1 MATKK
6 DRKTMKRDG
15 LGASGSDVQKVA
27 ELEACQ
33 RLLEAGAIG
42 ARIYDGP
49 NIAGAF
55 YTCQDKL
62 LSEVK
67 WVAVDVYEQKKLT
80 VAHCRFVSNMI
91 RNYWSERSR
100 GSLSGAASM
109 VQSYWVSVAKEIRVP
124 LPMNYKQGATFK
136 LNTLQSLRASGSP
149 RSSLTVP
156 PSVNGTPGATVVMNG
171 LVTPP
176 NGIEEPAGGPAVGN
190 KKLLSHGLVHDWLNE
205 RVKHNPPLAEGT
217 TGLADFC
224 VQVFKHH
231 LREDHMHHHGG
242 TPRSSIL
249 QRQMSSSL
257 SPSASAMHLSDSS
270 TVAPSTAPSTVEDDF
285 LLPVDPFLGEEWDHK
300 RASLAAI
307 ESAVQQNLSKQG
319 IDGLRCTEG
328 LMAIDPSSFDNSRLL
343 GPASVDAHKSVL
355 QEIVCTNIMSRNPQ
369 LFALAANLAASLDTD
384 ATGRKLPV
392 TALDTKRRRSGTGVE
407 DQPNGSSAMVH
418 KHYFVSVIFSTFT
431 PREWEAVED
440 ATLREALKLVHFSNE
455 AQYVD
460 WDLIAS
466 TVNWRMR
473 AWLGYDLMRTGPQCK
488 DRWRALPPANAV
500 LTGDEGSKRKK
511 VANTVDVAPEFYPL
525 KLVRRKAKSR
535 LWTCESVDSKSS
547 LQEESEEMSV
557 SRHPFMLSKE
567 GSHSPDLR
575 KIPFERRGVYSLAKP
590 TTSFHT
596 KAFSHSPW
604 RWPCTVTA
612 RGGVT
617 NHRRSMA
624 YAWSARAIQVGHS
637 SRPTVSAGGLA
648 SIISG
653 REPYGSTA
661 LSHVALIDEARH
673 EEIEYAFSIG
683 LKVMTACNR
692 AEAPKRAF
700 SVEDMIR
707 KNSAAAPGQVPQ
719 YISGQLVCPQHPS
732 FSNMGRIAEMTL
744 GRLLQSVNAGD
755 PSAPPQTLPVV
766 PVSVDTLF
774 HYCTL
779 FRKKYPAVFTSQ
791 HKVTKPSMP
800 QLRPGL
806 NLAGTTKMVTR
817 QQASAVASRQ
827 HMTQVPSANP
837 TPAPVAPLPANV
849 VPSATPS
856 VPATPPEARAAP
868 SAAAGPLAA
877 AGPGGNWL
885 RTRQRRSNA
894 PSRAATSPAEE
905 SQDPM
910 FMAAGGPSLY
920 GQFPNRQRGGR

>member
-15 LGASGSDVQKVA
+15 LGASGSDVHKVA

-62 LSEVK
+62 LNEVK
-67 WVAVDVYEQKKLT
+67 WVAVDVYAQKKLAF
-80 VAHCRFVSNMI
+80 AHCRLVSNMI
-91 RNYWSERSR
+91 SNYWSERSR

-109 VQSYWVSVAKEIRVP
+109 VQSYWVSVAKEIRAP
-124 LPMNYKQGATFK
+124 LPVNYKQGTTFK
-136 LNTLQSLRASGSP
+136 LNTLQSLRPSGSP

-156 PSVNGTPGATVVMNG
+156 PSVNATPGATVVMNG

-176 NGIEEPAGGPAVGN
+176 SGMEEPSGGLAVGN

-224 VQVFKHH
+224 VQVIKHH
-231 LREDHMHHHGG
+231 FREDHMHHQSG
-242 TPRSSIL
+242 TPRSSNL
-249 QRQMSSSL
+249 QRQMSTSS
-257 SPSASAMHLSDSS
+257 SPGASAMHLSDSPTVASSTAAS
-270 TVAPSTAPSTVEDDF
+270 TVVDDF
-285 LLPVDPFLGEEWDHK
+285 LLHVDPFLGEEWDYK

-319 IDGLRCTEG
+319 IDGLRSTEG
-328 LMAIDPSSFDNSRLL
+328 LMPIDPSSFDNSRLL
-343 GPASVDAHKSVL
+343 APASVDAHKSVL
-355 QEIVCTNIMSRNPQ
+355 QEILCTNIMSRNPQ
-369 LFALAANLAASLDTD
+369 LFGLAANLAASLDTD
-384 ATGRKLPV
+384 ASGRKV
-392 TALDTKRRRSGTGVE
+392 QATALDTKRRRSGTGME

-431 PREWEAVED
+431 PREWQAVED
-440 ATLREALKLVHFSNE
+440 ATLREALRLVHFSNE

-488 DRWRALPPANAV
+488 DRCRALPPANAV
-500 LTGDEGSKRKK
+500 LIGEEGSKRKK
-511 VANTVDVAPEFYPL
+511 VANAVEAAPEFSPL
-525 KLVRRKAKSR
+525 KLVRRKTKSR
-535 LWTCESVDSKSS
+535 LWTCETVDSKGS
-547 LQEESEEMSV
+547 LQDDSEEV
-557 SRHPFMLSKE
+557 SIDNPFMLSKE

-575 KIPFERRGVYSLAKP
+575 LIPFERRGVYSLAKP
-590 TTSFHT
+590 ATSFHA
-596 KAFSHSPW
+596 KAFSHPPW

-617 NHRRSMA
+617 SHRRSVA
-624 YAWSARAIQVGHS
+624 YAWSARPRQVGHS
-637 SRPTVSAGGLA
+637 SRPTVSAGGIA
-648 SIISG
+648 SILSG
-653 REPYGSTA
+653 REPYGSNS
-661 LSHVALIDEARH
+661 LSHVAQIDEARN
-673 EEIEYAFSIG
+673 EEIENSFSIA
-683 LKVMTACNR
+683 LKVMTGRNR

-732 FSNMGRIAEMTL
+732 FANMGRIAEMTL
-744 GRLLQSVNAGD
+744 GRLLQSVNAGE
-755 PSAPPQTLPVV
+755 PSAAPQTLPAV

-806 NLAGTTKMVTR
+806 NSAGTTKMVTR

-827 HMTQVPSANP
+827 HMAQPPSANP
-837 TPAPVAPLPANV
+837 TPAPVAPLPVSV

-856 VPATPPEARAAP
+856 VPATPPEAPAAP
-868 SAAAGPLAA
+868 PAAAGPMAA

-894 PSRAATSPAEE
+894 PSRTATSPAEE